1 MANPADT
8 VHSQLPRLD
17 RHKPK
22 CGPVR
27 PSRTGRWRAAV
38 LVAVHVAIALHVWH
52 FHVRGTTISPL
63 EPSESMQTL
72 EQGLVNAGFLLFSGS
87 VLATL
92 LLGRWFCG
100 WACHVVALQDACA
113 WLLARLGLKP
123 KPVRSR
129 LLVGIPFGVAFYMFL
144 WPTLKRWWEGAP
156 GPELQWELHTSDFW
170 RTFPGPWMAVATFVV
185 VGFLVVW
192 WLGAKGFCTY
202 GCPYGG
208 VFAVADRFAPG
219 RIRVTDACDGCGHCT
234 QVCTSN
240 VRVHEEVAVHRM
252 VVDPACMKCLD
263 CVSTCPKEAL
273 HFGFGAVKPAVLSQQ
288 RIAAR
293 ADFSWGEELV
303 LAALFLAGL
312 FAWRGTWLTEPVPLL
327 MAVGLGAITAVMGLM
342 AFRLLRQREFTFQHA
357 RLRVEGQFTRSGW
370 AALLLTVA
378 WFAFTAWAGSAN
390 LSSARAGEAGARVML
405 EQRTRQQE
413 RREPLPRA
421 DVLAAADA
429 VARALQVNFD
439 SDPALLQLEG
449 LLRREAGDHAAA
461 ERLLQ
466 QAVDGVRHPG
476 DLPRALVALAIY
488 QRDRG
493 NLEQAAAMARL
504 VLERSPDNQSA
515 RVLLQ
520 QLEQALRR

>member
-1 MANPADT
+1 M
-8 VHSQLPRLD
+8 
-17 RHKPK
+17 
-22 CGPVR
+22 
-27 PSRTGRWRAAV
+27 
-38 LVAVHVAIALHVWH
+38 
-52 FHVRGTTISPL
+52 
-63 EPSESMQTL
+63 
-72 EQGLVNAGFLLFSGS
+72 
-87 VLATL
+87 
-92 LLGRWFCG
+92 
-100 WACHVVALQDACA
+100 
-113 WLLARLGLKP
+113 
-123 KPVRSR
+123 
-129 LLVGIPFGVAFYMFL
+129 
-144 WPTLKRWWEGAP
+144 
-156 GPELQWELHTSDFW
+156 
-170 RTFPGPWMAVATFVV
+170 
-185 VGFLVVW
+185 
-192 WLGAKGFCTY
+192 
-202 GCPYGG
+202 
-208 VFAVADRFAPG
+208 
-219 RIRVTDACDGCGHCT
+219 
-234 QVCTSN
+234 
-240 VRVHEEVAVHRM
+240 
-252 VVDPACMKCLD
+252 
-263 CVSTCPKEAL
+263 STWPKEAL